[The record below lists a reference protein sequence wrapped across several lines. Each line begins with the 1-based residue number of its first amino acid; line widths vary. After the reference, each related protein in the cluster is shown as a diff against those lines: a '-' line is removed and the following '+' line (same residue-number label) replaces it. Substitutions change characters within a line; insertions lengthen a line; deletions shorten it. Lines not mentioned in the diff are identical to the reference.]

1 MGTAKLP
8 EELIE
13 EMINAGAKVITCGKR
28 KKDML
33 RNVIFQANSD
43 AHQAYIKF
51 CSKFD
56 DDQSTIFDPVVTSV
70 AGRWHYSNACR
81 YGTGSVIYLMIGR
94 YF

>member
-43 AHQAYIKF
+43 AHKAYIKF

-70 AGRWHYSNACR
+70 SPMQGDGIIPTLVDMAQVVLY
-81 YGTGSVIYLMIGR
+81 I
-94 YF
+94 

>member
-70 AGRWHYSNACR
+70 SPMEGD
-81 YGTGSVIYLMIGR
+81 GVIPPLVDMGQVVLYI
-94 YF
+94 